1 MAFTN
6 QNDRLISFSKLFSE
20 YFHSLVAKKPVIME
34 SMPLRLYVANPQH
47 LCYET
52 NDPEYLQFID
62 GSQQGALDF
71 LICLIDS
78 WPTVLSNRFKFRV
91 NIF

>member
-1 MAFTN
+1 
-6 QNDRLISFSKLFSE
+6 
-20 YFHSLVAKKPVIME
+20 
-34 SMPLRLYVANPQH
+34 MPLRLYVANPQH

-71 LICLIDS
+71 LICLIEFH
-78 WPTVLSNRFKFRV
+78 LEF
-91 NIF
+91 